1 MLQGLL
7 VIARELQDLKG
18 EGQVL
23 RSLRLAY
30 VAAGDLTGAIEYQQR
45 RCSLARNCW

>member
-7 VIARELQDLKG
+7 GNCTRTQDLKG

-30 VAAGDLTGAIEYQQR
+30 VAGDLTGAIEYQQQQMPWQ
-45 RCSLARNCW
+45 NDW